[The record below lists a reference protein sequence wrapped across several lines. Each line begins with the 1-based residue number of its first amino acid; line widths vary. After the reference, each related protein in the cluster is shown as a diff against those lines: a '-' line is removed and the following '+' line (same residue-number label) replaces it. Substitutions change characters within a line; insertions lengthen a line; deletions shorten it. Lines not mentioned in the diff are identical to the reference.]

1 MMAYNDNFPVAGSQS
16 GNDLYGASPL
26 GGGNL
31 TAAAS
36 AAVQASAGGP
46 GATGNGAAWSWVGFV
61 LLLVGLRVLI
71 ELGGEVD

>member
-1 MMAYNDNFPVAGSQS
+1 MWNDNFPIAGSQS
-16 GNDLYGASPL
+16 GNDLYGSTAL
-26 GGGNL
+26 GGGGQ

-36 AAVQASAGGP
+36 AAVTASAGGP
-46 GATGNGAAWSWVGFV
+46 AAAGNGAAWSWIGFV